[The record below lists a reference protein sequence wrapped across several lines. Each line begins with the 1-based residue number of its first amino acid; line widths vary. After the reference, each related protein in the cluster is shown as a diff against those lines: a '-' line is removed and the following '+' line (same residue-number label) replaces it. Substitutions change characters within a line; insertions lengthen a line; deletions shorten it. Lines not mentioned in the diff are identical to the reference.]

1 MIALLILASA
11 SLIFVE
17 SAVSFGCQ
25 QRGRKTTEESWN
37 CSRNGDIT
45 CTKRTR
51 ICSHD
56 GEELEESGYEK
67 FGRFGESFS
76 VGGGGWDCREMC
88 RNCAGFTCT
97 GSREGTSV
105 SLPQPPSPPRPSAKT
120 CDYQCRGADR
130 GCTVTY
136 TGPPRV
142 GLKMGSCFSRS
153 FGGRCFGTPPE
164 CLDCNLAISC

>member
-76 VGGGGWDCREMC
+76 VGGGGWDCRNVLNLLNFKVVMLKILQGNVSQLC
-88 RNCAGFTCT
+88 RFHMHWKSGRNISLSTT
-97 GSREGTSV
+97 TSIT
-105 SLPQPPSPPRPSAKT
+105 SKAKSANT
-120 CDYQCRGADR
+120 LYLDDD
-130 GCTVTY
+130 
-136 TGPPRV
+136 
-142 GLKMGSCFSRS
+142 KMIHLRFKSDS
-153 FGGRCFGTPPE
+153 
-164 CLDCNLAISC
+164 